1 MKVVIK
7 SVCAVFVVLM
17 LSVLSYSQQPG
28 GSGIPGGPP
37 GIEPLDSSGGGGA
50 STSIIQIKG
59 KLIEQLQGQFSGT
72 FQGMPLK
79 DVIANF
85 SMQSGLNFIVSPNVN
100 AQVTASF
107 KNVSLK
113 DAFLSVLSTHGVY
126 YLEQGSIIK
135 ILSLAEYKSELQ
147 KSYLITKTYDASIID
162 LKNFVSVIKPL
173 LTPGVGSVAIDVQS
187 SKIIIVDVPDNF
199 ARIDQLFDVVSTLPK
214 MVIIETKMV
223 QVNLEEK
230 DEVGIRWEA
239 LNLGDAVN
247 LSFLFA
253 PETGIGS
260 GESFNASVSKT
271 FSDSHIGVDALISAL
286 AHNYNLKVI
295 SQPQVLAINRGSAMI
310 HIGSKVPYIKSMV
323 KNPTSLDQ
331 TSQVEFLDVGIMLK
345 VEPTITP
352 EGEVKLTL
360 VGEMSSYQTIAITS
374 TENAP
379 KKITT
384 EFSCDAIAKDG
395 QTIIIGGLISTEK
408 TSDVNAVP
416 ILGEIPILRYLFSH
430 SVESVT
436 RQELVIFLTPHI
448 VDISKNKTGID
459 KISIEVLKEAGLTNI
474 TEIK

>member
-1 MKVVIK
+1 MKVIIK
-7 SVCAVFVVLM
+7 SICAVFILIV

-28 GSGIPGGPP
+28 SSIPGGPP
-37 GIEPLDSSGGGGA
+37 GIEPIDSSGGGAG
-50 STSIIQIKG
+50 TSIIQIKG
-59 KLIEQLQGQFSGT
+59 KLIEQLKGEFSGT

-79 DVIANF
+79 DVVANF

-107 KNVSLK
+107 KNASLK
-113 DAFLSVLSTHGVY
+113 DAFLSVLSTHGIY
-126 YLEQGSIIK
+126 YLEQGNIVK

-147 KSYLITKTYDASIID
+147 KSFLITKTYDASIID

-173 LTPGVGSVAIDVQS
+173 LTPGVGSVTIDAQS

-199 ARIDQLFDVVSTLPK
+199 GRIDQLFTVVSSLPK

-223 QVNLEEK
+223 QVDLEDK

-253 PETGIGS
+253 PQTGVGQS
-260 GESFNASVSKT
+260 GEKFNASASKT

-286 AHNYNLKVI
+286 AHNYHLKLI

-310 HIGSKVPYIKSMV
+310 HIGSKVPYIKSIV
-323 KNPTSLDQ
+323 KNQTSLDL

-352 EGEVKLTL
+352 AGEVKLTL
-360 VGEMSSYQTIAITS
+360 VGEMSSYQTIAITA

-395 QTIIIGGLISTEK
+395 QTIIIGGLIRTEV

-430 SVESVT
+430 SVETVT
-436 RQELVIFLTPHI
+436 RSELVIFLTPHI
-448 VDISKNKTGID
+448 VDINMNKTGLNKVSPD
-459 KISIEVLKEAGLTNI
+459 VLKEAGLTNI
-474 TEIK
+474 TEMK